1 MRNAVSVIVTLIS
14 IFAIFFLTA
23 VFLASVTQQEI
34 PVSKLP
40 DKIAQLAIVQEKLIA
55 HIAGLQGDIAALKA
69 QLAEAPTQDE
79 LDKLQESIDKLVS
92 VLPDAP
98 SVITPGN

>member
-1 MRNAVSVIVTLIS
+1 MRNAVSFIVTLLS
-14 IFAIFFLTA
+14 ICTIFCLTF
-23 VFLASVTQQEI
+23 VFLASVPQQEST
-34 PVSKLP
+34 VSKLP
-40 DKIAQLAIVQEKLIA
+40 DKIAQLAIVQEKLVA
-55 HIAGLQGDIAALKA
+55 HISGLQGDIAALKA

-98 SVITPGN
+98 SVISPGN